1 MCVCVS
7 VCLSVCLSAVKTHA
21 FLFSRSMMQADT
33 WGDSIVLDI
42 LSLEWQAKLFVVI
55 CHDDYTVTEQKFR
68 VLDPATE
75 PLDNGD
81 IVLLYNGS
89 SHYNACSKSLHSC
102 SYYFIRAIPVGN
114 DTKVGRFLNTKKL
127 ITLPGFNPHVFATDP
142 DPNIDIPTLS
152 KSIVCYI
159 RAA

>member
-1 MCVCVS
+1 
-7 VCLSVCLSAVKTHA
+7 
-21 FLFSRSMMQADT
+21 MMQADT

-102 SYYFIRAIPVGN
+102 SIANIRALMGSLHSCSYYFIRAIPVGN

>member
-1 MCVCVS
+1 MC
-7 VCLSVCLSAVKTHA
+7 
-21 FLFSRSMMQADT
+21 SRSMMQPDT

-68 VLDPATE
+68 VLDPAAE

-89 SHYNACSKSLHSC
+89 SHYSACSKSLHSC
-102 SYYFIRAIPVGN
+102 RITYIRAAIGALHSCNYRFIRAISV
-114 DTKVGRFLNTKKL
+114 
-127 ITLPGFNPHVFATDP
+127 
-142 DPNIDIPTLS
+142 
-152 KSIVCYI
+152 
-159 RAA
+159 